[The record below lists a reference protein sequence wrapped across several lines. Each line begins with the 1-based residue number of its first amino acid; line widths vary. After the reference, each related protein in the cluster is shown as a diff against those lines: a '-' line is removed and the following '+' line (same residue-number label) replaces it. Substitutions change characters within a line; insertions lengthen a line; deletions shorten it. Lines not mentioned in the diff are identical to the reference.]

1 MSNSNEITKLNQLL
15 SDIKVLVGSFSILDK
30 ATLDKDQ
37 VSIATA
43 LDAINFRVREIN
55 KIVGNLQV
63 KRSATDPTNPT
74 NSKNPMAPLADAILL
89 EISKPNPDAKVMHT
103 LLDDQLETLRK
114 LALSEIL
121 TLSIE

>member
-1 MSNSNEITKLNQLL
+1 MSIANEITKLNQLL
-15 SDIKVLVGSFSILDK
+15 SDIKVLVGSLSILDK

-37 VSIATA
+37 VLVATA
-43 LDAINFRVREIN
+43 LDAINFRVRGIN
-55 KIVGNLQV
+55 KTVSDLRLKASLTN
-63 KRSATDPTNPT
+63 PTNPT
-74 NSKNPMAPLADAILL
+74 SPMAPLADAVLL
-89 EISKPNPDAKVMHT
+89 EISKPNPDAKVLHA

>member
-1 MSNSNEITKLNQLL
+1 MSTANEITTLNQLL
-15 SDIKVLVGSFSILDK
+15 SDIKVLVGSLSILDK

-37 VSIATA
+37 VLVATA
-43 LDAINFRVREIN
+43 LDAINFRVRGIN
-55 KIVGNLQV
+55 KTVSDLRL
-63 KRSATDPTNPT
+63 KASLTNPT
-74 NSKNPMAPLADAILL
+74 NPMAPLADAVLL
-89 EISKPNPDAKVMHT
+89 EISKPNPDAKVLHT

>member
-1 MSNSNEITKLNQLL
+1 MSTANEITKLNQLL
-15 SDIKVLVGSFSILDK
+15 SDIKVLVGSLSILDK

-37 VSIATA
+37 VLVATA

-55 KIVGNLQV
+55 KTVSDLRL
-63 KRSATDPTNPT
+63 KASLTNPT
-74 NSKNPMAPLADAILL
+74 NPMAPLADAVLL
-89 EISKPNPDAKVMHT
+89 EISKPNPDAKVLHT
-103 LLDDQLETLRK
+103 LLDDQLETLHK

>member
-1 MSNSNEITKLNQLL
+1 MSTANEITKLNQLL
-15 SDIKVLVGSFSILDK
+15 GDIKVLIGSLSILDK

-55 KIVGNLQV
+55 KTVSNLQV
-63 KRSATDPTNPT
+63 KKSATNPT
-74 NSKNPMAPLADAILL
+74 NPNNPMAPLADAILL
-89 EISKPNPDAKVMHT
+89 EISKPNPDAKVLHT
-103 LLDDQLETLRK
+103 LLDDQIETLRK